1 MALEWSRD
9 DICSWSM
16 KARLG
21 KKSHQSIEKY
31 LKLCEICYVKTV
43 FKIYH
48 FALVDLNTIYF
59 LV

>member
-1 MALEWSRD
+1 
-9 DICSWSM
+9 M

-31 LKLCEICYVKTV
+31 LKLCEICYDKTV

-48 FALVDLNTIYF
+48 VALVDLSTIYF